1 MFGEQYCCFLLWR
14 PCKRSM
20 VKQIL
25 GQIES
30 KRAGQ
35 MEVPDRAAL
44 AGANSAKPNSNPGTA
59 ATAPPPSHTCPHVPP
74 QQASCHPYAV
84 PVNAK
89 SSLALD

>member
-1 MFGEQYCCFLLWR
+1 
-14 PCKRSM
+14 M

-59 ATAPPPSHTCPHVPP
+59 APLSLRPPSRE
-74 QQASCHPYAV
+74 ASCHPCALLHV
-84 PVNAK
+84 AK
-89 SSLALD
+89 SSFALD